1 MRHILDTVL
10 LLQQFF
16 PTGSVEVTSVQPT
29 LALRGIIPPCY
40 LDCRCPPSGS
50 SKQSWS
56 GSSEFEEFSCRCM
69 NNGIQHHLK
78 ESILQKI
85 GEKPGKNCFRLLKQ
99 NSNLNML
106 IFAQDF
112 FLGGTARLPFGV
124 LLARHQS
131 HRVEKDPSPTWPS
144 WMFGKLKADDV
155 PDGLS
160 RDHRRTGCKTLLMKQ
175 PKILTDLQGEF
186 FFLKLFM

>member
-1 MRHILDTVL
+1 MRHILGTVP
-10 LLQQFF
+10 LLQHFF
-16 PTGSVEVTSVQPT
+16 PTGSVEVTYVQTP

-56 GSSEFEEFSCRCM
+56 GSPEFEEFSYRCM

-85 GEKPGKNCFRLLKQ
+85 GEKTRKKVFSTSETELK
-99 NSNLNML
+99 SEH
-106 IFAQDF
+106 FDF
-112 FLGGTARLPFGV
+112 CTGFFFGGDWV

-155 PDGLS
+155 PDGF
-160 RDHRRTGCKTLLMKQ
+160 
-175 PKILTDLQGEF
+175 E
-186 FFLKLFM
+186 

>member
-1 MRHILDTVL
+1 MRHILGTVP
-10 LLQQFF
+10 LLQHFF
-16 PTGSVEVTSVQPT
+16 PTGSVEVTYVQTP

-56 GSSEFEEFSCRCM
+56 GSPEFEEFSYRCM

-85 GEKPGKNCFRLLKQ
+85 GEKPGKKCFRLLKQ
-99 NSNLNML
+99 NSNLNIL

-112 FLGGTARLPFGV
+112 FLGGT
-124 LLARHQS
+124 
-131 HRVEKDPSPTWPS
+131 
-144 WMFGKLKADDV
+144 
-155 PDGLS
+155 
-160 RDHRRTGCKTLLMKQ
+160 GCY
-175 PKILTDLQGEF
+175 LQGTNPTESKKIQVQPG
-186 FFLKLFM
+186 LPGCLGSSKLMMCQMVWVEIIVGPAVKRY